1 MRKEEPRPTAEGMQP
16 AYMRPCGSDTLCR
29 EPRTSDSRE
38 SNIAVKLDPIFA
50 MYIADFEKGLRFVS
64 MKLKDLRSRAMFLL
78 RVKTFG
84 RSADMSVINRIF
96 TTDPDCE
103 VAGIIGNRALDV
115 IEQVRYDFPKTWATI
130 GRFIQYF

>member
-1 MRKEEPRPTAEGMQP
+1 
-16 AYMRPCGSDTLCR
+16 
-29 EPRTSDSRE
+29 
-38 SNIAVKLDPIFA
+38 